1 KTYFHQNEKQNVSE
15 EKSQNFMIA
24 LALIL
29 VLTFCA
35 QERNRT
41 FTSLRMADF
50 ESAASTNFATWAFK

>member
-1 KTYFHQNEKQNVSE
+1 
-15 EKSQNFMIA
+15 MIA
-24 LALIL
+24 LAFIL

-50 ESAASTNFATWAFK
+50 ESAASTNSATWAIRR